1 MVERQFLE
9 SAECLPRARG
19 PRALKFAQARAMNR
33 LARVVPPTVM
43 LQRSAESGAAVEMHV
58 IRKRAVVGRAPGCDV
73 RIEHAQ
79 ISARH
84 LM

>member
-19 PRALKFAQARAMNR
+19 PRALKFAQARAMN
-33 LARVVPPTVM
+33 RVVPPTVM